1 MQSFTQQRFLGASIR
16 YFDVNL
22 GWAGQETVLEIG
34 LVEDPRTEDYFDPP
48 TPGSLLRFNYDNWA
62 FDGILDNFSASYD
75 HSGNRVITVTITD
88 PRRILNG
95 VQMILSGYNDLT
107 YGVRNI
113 YNVYGYLESFG
124 YGYSE
129 INDMG
134 LPYYKVVQALK
145 DLTSQTKIIFN
156 SVEYLFDFDT
166 LPKLDPYY
174 RFSGSNMSFMDFI
187 NEVCEIGNFDYFV
200 KSRNGILSLGLV
212 DRKILSSLGSINRFL
227 DSLDPDVKVNQ
238 ITQGIELEQNV
249 GTKFIVGGQVEE
261 VMFQPFINYSS
272 GVSYIPTVNSGVAK
286 ENYYDLFAQN
296 PIWPY
301 WGLDSNYNAVLG
313 QGYEVETSGVYYPSG
328 CHKFTLDGSQINYPL
343 IDFRAGYKSD
353 VTEMRCALISQD
365 AWSSLLAMA
374 NDLDKEQHYQKHR
387 TISQVAD
394 IKKNIVSKL
403 KTDPAKT
410 LKMLAKDYIGLTLD
424 DFYDADDQQKELVSR
439 IYNFVKI
446 YATEYYGRKFMIQVP
461 DVAGKIDPDTL
472 ELTTSI
478 EPSESGW
485 MNEEFETEAVL
496 NRFLPFLRDFIKDE
510 NGKITAYA
518 RFSGWQSYGLNL
530 AELTEEDY
538 LIEGDFVYVKCE
550 VEPKLVFLNRATLYS
565 PRIVITLPAPVYR
578 HKRDRLV
585 QDEES
590 MQLVEEIF
598 NKYKQDN
605 NIDPISFDKAVIG
618 INSIFSAMAPL
629 ALVPD
634 LVCVPLKY
642 NYRTYGPWYAY
653 KGTVGTVEFEKNED
667 LVPWNFGGFTA
678 MNQAGLALVK
688 DVFTEHF
695 IGENGSVTLPGAP
708 QFELGTT
715 LIEGGPYVTSIQ
727 VGFGENGVTTTY
739 RMNRWTTKLGKD
751 NKQKIEEFK
760 KTYKL
765 KVEQRRALS
774 KLFKHKAPL
783 KTYGRGRIVA
793 LPDRRAKPNS
803 PNQLICAEVVE
814 QNGLDVASVV
824 TVPFY
829 DVNAYLKKQS
839 WDKKAGCSLDGIYYP
854 FSTNSGNEYMPH
866 YNPITYSGYVQQH
879 RGTIGNFR
887 ENYISVGVVF
897 NGSSGSSG
905 VIDINNDFFSG
916 GINEDH
922 RSDLRPVGMRYPINI
937 VESDLTKRV
946 GPLDTQYSNNR
957 GVWVAD
963 DMHTVLGMVLYGIQS
978 SGYGEIVAFSNN
990 LLIDQPD
997 DMPPNPVS
1005 PPIIL
1010 KNYLT
1015 DPSFYDQAYLVE
1027 RVKAANYD
1035 IDYIPDGQLV
1045 KATKIG
1051 GIYIIDRVYCFN
1063 FNTLPPENNT

>member
-22 GWAGQETVLEIG
+22 GWSGQETVLEIG

-48 TPGSLLRFNYDNWA
+48 TVGSFVRFNYDNWT
-62 FDGILDNFSASYD
+62 FDGILDNYSASYD

-95 VQMILSGYNDLT
+95 VQIILAGYNDMT

-113 YNVYGYLESFG
+113 YNAYGYLEAIG

-129 INDMG
+129 LNDMG
-134 LPYYKVVQALK
+134 IPYYKLVEALK
-145 DLTSQTKIIFN
+145 FLTSQTKIIFN
-156 SVEYLFDFDT
+156 QVEYIFDFST
-166 LPKLDPYY
+166 LPPLDPYY
-174 RFSGSNMSFMDFI
+174 RFSGSNMTFMDFI
-187 NEVCEIGNFDYFV
+187 NEVCEIANFDYYV
-200 KSRNGILSLGLV
+200 KSVAGTLSLGLV
-212 DRKILSSLGSINRFL
+212 DRKIQSSLGSISRFL
-227 DSLDPDVKVNQ
+227 DTLDPDVKINQ
-238 ITQGIELEQNV
+238 MTQGIELEQNV

-272 GVSYIPTVNSGVAK
+272 GISYIETVNSGVAK

-296 PIWPY
+296 PIWPF

-313 QGYEVETSGVYYPSG
+313 QGYEVEVSGRYEPSG

-353 VTEMRCALISQD
+353 VTEMRCALVSQD

-387 TISQVAD
+387 IISQVAD
-394 IKKNIVSKL
+394 IKKNIVSEL
-403 KTDPAKT
+403 KTNPAKT

-439 IYNFVKI
+439 IYNFVRV

-461 DVAGKIDPDTL
+461 DVVGKIDPDTL

-485 MNEEFETEAVL
+485 MNEDFETIAVL
-496 NRFLPFLRDFIKDE
+496 QKFLPSLRDFVKDE
-510 NGKITAYA
+510 NGKIIAYA

-530 AELTEEDY
+530 SELSDDDY

-550 VEPKLVFLNRATLYS
+550 VDPKLVFLNRSTLYS

-585 QDEES
+585 QNEEAQ
-590 MQLVEEIF
+590 QLVEEIF

-605 NIDPISFDKAVIG
+605 NIDQISFDKAIIG
-618 INSIFSAMAPL
+618 INSMFSAMAPL

-653 KGTVGTVEFEKNED
+653 KDTVGTVEFEKNED
-667 LVPWNFGGFTA
+667 LVPWNFGSYTA

-688 DVFTEHF
+688 DVFTQHF
-695 IGENGSVTLPGAP
+695 IGENGSVTLPGSP

-727 VGFGENGVTTTY
+727 VGFSENGVTTTY

-751 NKQKIEEFK
+751 NKQKIDQYK
-760 KTYKL
+760 KSYKL
-765 KVEQRRALS
+765 QVEQRRALS

-783 KTYGRGRIVA
+783 KTYGRGRVVTM
-793 LPDRRAKPNS
+793 PDRRSKPNS
-803 PNQLICAEVVE
+803 PNQLICAEIVE
-814 QNGLDVASVV
+814 QNGNDVASVV
-824 TVPFY
+824 TVPFH
-829 DVNAYLKKQS
+829 DVNAYLKKEF
-839 WDKKAGCSLDGIYYP
+839 WDKKAGVSLDAIYYP

-866 YNPITYSGYVQQH
+866 YNSISYSGHLQNNREDIHLYNS
-879 RGTIGNFR
+879 GN
-887 ENYISVGVVF
+887 ILPGVIF
-897 NGSSGSSG
+897 NGGSGSSG
-905 VIDINNDFFSG
+905 VININNDFFNS

-922 RSDLRPVGMRYPINI
+922 RNDLRSVGLRYPITI
-937 VESDLTKRV
+937 VKSDGTQDV
-946 GPLDTQYSNNR
+946 GPLDTQFDSKR
-957 GVWVAD
+957 GVWVSD
-963 DMHTVLGMVLYGIQS
+963 DMHSVLGYAVSGINI
-978 SGYGEIVAFSNN
+978 SGYGKIAVLKNSLTLNTIYTNTELDGLLSNN
-990 LLIDQPD
+990 VFN
-997 DMPPNPVS
+997 PPLNLPFVS
-1005 PPIIL
+1005 GS
-1010 KNYLT
+1010 YEEV
-1015 DPSFYDQAYLVE
+1015 FG
-1027 RVKAANYD
+1027 ANLD
-1035 IDYIPDGQLV
+1035 NEYIPDGQLI
-1045 KATKIG
+1045 KATKLG
-1051 GIYIIDRVYCFN
+1051 GVYIVDHVYCFN
-1063 FNTLPPENNT
+1063 LYR